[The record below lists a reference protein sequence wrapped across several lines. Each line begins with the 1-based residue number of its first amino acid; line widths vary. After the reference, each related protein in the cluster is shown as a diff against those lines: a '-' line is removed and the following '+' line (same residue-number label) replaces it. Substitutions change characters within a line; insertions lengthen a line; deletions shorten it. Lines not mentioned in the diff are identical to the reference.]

1 MKKMKTKN
9 KCLVTSLAIIAMLMM
24 SVGVK
29 AQNVTIGPKNGSIIT
44 GQAGGNVDDSGI
56 LRGMGSLWRHE
67 QLPLTMTTSD
77 IAMLTAAGEL
87 ADPSCAIDKYDV
99 DGAGNKPER
108 LIIGAGQTQTFVVV
122 SLPKGYRITGYRLV
136 LQPDIYGNGI
146 RLHTGKNTWDI
157 GNDDHMRFYETEAW
171 GSVAPYTTSTTGN
184 NSNTHCTITDLRGNG
199 YSYIT
204 VAHEIGNDN
213 NFDMYNNNDDNRAKQ
228 FVIERTA
235 KQDPTTKEWDM
246 SNQLHF
252 FFARGSSQYAL
263 SINSFEINF
272 TAEGTFNTE
281 LTPTNI
287 GEATSVV
294 QCPFS
299 TSKMDIGSL
308 KYNTTTQLYYYD
320 YTTVQDLPGYNW
332 LYQKDAVSGG
342 KPANVAENK
351 HIYPVFVD
359 GKGVYA
365 FGNDTYFVEPPT
377 TINTASGWES
387 PIGFRVVGAK
397 FDYQWGTDTEGET
410 QTISDAC
417 YIRGRYPIATQNGY
431 NTSNTDG
438 YLNDQLDITNSSFAW
453 QIDEWHNIY
462 KEYTNGAG
470 EKYRKY
476 LACFGSDEN
485 ERVLSLSTSATGT
498 EAKWNLRIEDANGN
512 NARRVYYEDS
522 QGQRYYM
529 NWRIR
534 QEGSKY
540 HSRCYLT
547 KGTNTNLCSATTGET
562 HTINT
567 PSFHAGPYVL
577 TIYGTDKDT
586 PIKTITV
593 NSAADADTCSVKGL
607 NNDALM
613 FKISGLTPKTV
624 NGQQVETQAIV
635 KVTLMLEALNPYIDK
650 MDIVCHDDAGN
661 LELTQSFTSS
671 DFSVSGGKF
680 IFYVPNDYRD
690 IPLTFTFSDLYSK
703 YGDKTYYDDVEHMRM
718 NGNARYSYVT
728 SNYFKSVSGNQ
739 VSGIADFPVNYG
751 LYNNPNYSEDAN
763 YKTKVFTSTAGN
775 VRFKFNNAEDLVSA
789 TGSLVEYPFSVST
802 YLSNYKDPDWKES
815 SGTTQE
821 TGKFIPCKLIANPS
835 ASPSGTQYEK
845 SDVFY
850 VFTADETRYNIAPT
864 TALQHRYYA
873 FYRMDIELEARTFTP
888 KFTWTKIYDKTFL
901 LHNEVVKDN
910 QGNVT
915 SSKEVELDDSM
926 WGLTLDVN
934 ETDDNGKKV
943 KGYFTYQEIIDNI
956 LGRPA
961 SGNVPAIQSMLDP
974 SNKNA
979 PKYMRQILY
988 VDGTPLSAMLNSSQ
1002 NSVVKKLQ
1010 DLRDSL
1016 AVNSLVFLPV
1026 NTTSTLDNTAFK
1038 TLSGAFR
1045 AGKDIVLT
1053 DKQPFYSPYDIQ
1065 VDAANKATYTR
1076 VLTQADYGQATNAT
1090 IMLPFTIAVDN
1101 NGLHTNPDGNCSF
1114 TVNTMISGKELKPV
1128 EGSSVDCGTAY
1139 FKPIS
1144 DETTKANTPYMIKVE
1159 SIDGSVS
1166 NNKQISFIA
1175 TQNGSGIAKTPTDVT
1190 ISGFSG
1196 KVIKGEYASGSY
1208 KDETYYFTNYA
1219 SYSGGKFDR
1228 NVSENVFYFAKN
1240 KYVDLHT
1247 MYPASQ
1253 QYLYSFPFRGAYT
1266 YSTSNPSANP
1276 AKLMGSFIISYDLDD
1291 MESMGIT
1298 TELEKLGTKPD
1309 LMIRSDRGLLTITA
1323 SRTQDVVI
1331 RSVNGMV
1338 VKDTNVEAGNTTTVA
1353 LPAGIYLV
1361 NNTKITVK

>member
-1 MKKMKTKN
+1 MLLM
-9 KCLVTSLAIIAMLMM
+9 LVTGITQ
-24 SVGVK
+24 GV

-56 LRGMGSLWRHE
+56 GRGMGSLWRHE

-99 DGAGNKPER
+99 DGANGSKPER

-136 LQPDIYGNGI
+136 LQPDIYGNNI
-146 RLHTGKNTWDI
+146 QLHAGKNTWNI
-157 GNDDHMRFYETEAW
+157 GSDDHMRFYETEAW
-171 GSVAPYTTSTTGN
+171 GSVAPYTTSNEGN
-184 NSNTHCTITDLRGNG
+184 NSNTHCTITDLEDNG

-272 TAEGTFNTE
+272 TAEGTFNAE

-351 HIYPVFVD
+351 HIYPIFVD

-365 FGNDTYFVEPPT
+365 FGNDTYYVEPPT

-397 FDYQWGTDTEGET
+397 FDYQWGTDTEGGT

-438 YLNDQLDITNSSFAW
+438 YLNDQLDITNSQFAW

-476 LACFGSDEN
+476 LACFGSDED
-485 ERVLSLSTSATGT
+485 ERVLSISTSATGT

-547 KGTNTNLCSATTGET
+547 KDTETNLCSATTGET

-586 PIKTITV
+586 PIKTISV
-593 NSAADADTCSVKGL
+593 NSSADADTCSVKGL
-607 NNDALM
+607 NNDALK
-613 FKISGLTPKTV
+613 FTISGLTPKTV

-690 IPLTFTFSDLYSK
+690 VPLTFTFSDLYSK
-703 YGDKTYYDDVEHMRM
+703 YGDKTYYDDVDYMRM

-728 SNYFKSVSGNQ
+728 SEYFEKVDGDGDN
-739 VSGIADFPVNYG
+739 G
-751 LYNNPNYSEDAN
+751 LYNNNNYSPDAS

-789 TGSLVEYPFSVST
+789 TGSLIEYPFSVTT
-802 YLSNYKDPDWKES
+802 YLSNYGDPDWKES
-815 SGTTQE
+815 SGTAQE
-821 TGKFIPCKLIANPS
+821 TGKFIPCKLIANPT
-835 ASPSGTQYEK
+835 ASPSGTDYQK
-845 SDVFY
+845 SDIFY

-864 TALQHRYYA
+864 TALQHRSYA

-888 KFTWTKIYDKTFL
+888 KFTWNKIYDKTFL
-901 LHNEVVKDN
+901 LHKEEVKDN

-974 SNKNA
+974 NNSTA

-1016 AVNSLVFLPV
+1016 AVNSLVFLPE
-1026 NTTSTLDNTAFK
+1026 NTTSTIDNTAFK
-1038 TLSGAFR
+1038 TLSGSFR

-1053 DKQPFYSPYDIQ
+1053 DKHPFYSPYDIQ
-1065 VDAANKATYTR
+1065 VDAANRATYTR
-1076 VLTQADYGQATNAT
+1076 LLTQPDYGQAVNAT
-1090 IMLPFTIAVDN
+1090 VMLPFTLALED
-1101 NGLHTNPDGNCSF
+1101 GLHTNDDGKCSF
-1114 TVNTMISGKELKPV
+1114 YVNTMETGAQMATV
-1128 EGSSVDCGTAY
+1128 GSSSVNYGTAY
-1139 FKPIS
+1139 FKKLTAS
-1144 DETTKANTPYMIKVE
+1144 TTEANKPYMIKVE
-1159 SIDGSVS
+1159 NIDGSVS
-1166 NNKQISFIA
+1166 NGNKISFIA
-1175 TQNGSGIAKTPTDVT
+1175 TQKGSSIVKSPDPQTGFVTLDV
-1190 ISGFSG
+1190 FSG
-1196 KVIKGEYASGSY
+1196 KLIQGEAAKAEYN
-1208 KDETYYFTNYA
+1208 DENYDFTNYA

-1228 NVSENVFYFAKN
+1228 AVSENVFYFSKN

-1247 MYPASQ
+1247 LYPDTQ
-1253 QYLYSFPFRGAYT
+1253 RYLMSYPFRGVYT
-1266 YSTSNPSANP
+1266 YSTSASPS
-1276 AKLMGSFIISYDLDD
+1276 KLMNGFYISYDLDD
-1291 MESMGIT
+1291 MESAGFAT
-1298 TELEKLGTKPD
+1298 RLEQLGTKAD
-1309 LMIRSDRGLLTITA
+1309 MMIRSGKGFITITA
-1323 SRTQDVVI
+1323 TADQKFMIRTL
-1331 RSVNGMV
+1331 NGMA
-1338 VKDTNVEAGNTTTVA
+1338 VKNVGVNAGNTTTVN